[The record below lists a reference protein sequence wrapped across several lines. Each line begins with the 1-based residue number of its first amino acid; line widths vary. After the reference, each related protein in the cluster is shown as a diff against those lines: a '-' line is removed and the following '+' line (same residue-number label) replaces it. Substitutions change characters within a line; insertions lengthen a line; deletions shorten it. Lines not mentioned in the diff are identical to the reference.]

1 MFFGISVKNRVKKF
15 LGSKSD
21 LGTIYP
27 LGPKVT
33 FWPQKLFYVIFDA
46 DSEKH
51 IFSPFGDTF
60 ENFNSFKNVF
70 LITLSYLKFFFV
82 KIISTNKSVTAEIY
96 KMLIWVQNFSVFYF

>member
-1 MFFGISVKNRVKKF
+1 MFFGISVKNNEKKF

-21 LGTIYP
+21 LGTIDP

-33 FWPQKLFYVIFDA
+33 FRPHQLFYVNFDT

-60 ENFNSFKNVF
+60 EILMVLK
-70 LITLSYLKFFFV
+70 TLGYLKFFFCE
-82 KIISTNKSVTAEIY
+82 NNLY
-96 KMLIWVQNFSVFYF
+96 KQFCIWENILDINLSRF